1 MRNPIL
7 DLHPIFESW
16 DPRRALI
23 TLARGVSRSRYG
35 DRRWFV
41 VWPAVRRR

>member
-1 MRNPIL
+1 MKNPIL
-7 DLHPIFESW
+7 ELHPIFEKW

-23 TLARGVSRSRYG
+23 TLARGVVGHRHG
-35 DRRWFV
+35 ARRWFV

>member
-7 DLHPIFESW
+7 ELHPIFEIW

-23 TLARGVSRSRYG
+23 TLARGVSRHRPG
-35 DRRWFV
+35 NRRWFV
-41 VWPAVRRR
+41 VWPPVRRR